1 VTAPFPVR
9 FATVPVHEVP
19 LPVRVTDGV
28 PAPLN
33 VTTGATDRLSPD
45 VTLIVTGVP
54 DLNGPLADPFLNVT
68 ALAIGAEV
76 STAYVSDVDAVR
88 TVRALP
94 AVSVIDTSVA
104 RPSPRVPFEAD
115 IPVRETVTVYADPD
129 PLMPETVGVPVTSV
143 VETAKSAVPT
153 PITSSENVTRKRAVV
168 VREFRDEPS
177 SRVMEVTVGRM
188 PSTEIAALD
197 ARSASV
203 LGSVRMAAFPAASVI
218 DPPLRESELVST

>member
-19 LPVRVTDGV
+19 LPVRVTTGV

-45 VTLIVTGVP
+45 VTLIVTDVP

-68 ALAIGAEV
+68 ALAVGAEV

-129 PLMPETVGVPVTSV
+129 PLISETVGVPVMPV

-153 PITSSENVTRKRAVV
+153 PITSSENVARKRAEV
-168 VREFRDEPS
+168 VRELIEPASRRVRDAKDGG
-177 SRVMEVTVGRM
+177 T
-188 PSTEIAALD
+188 PSTATVTDEF
-197 ARSASV
+197 REFSAESV
-203 LGSVRMAAFPAASVI
+203 PVTEMVTSP
-218 DPPLRESELVST
+218 VSDDVTR